1 MFKFFPRLALLLI
14 TFCSLI
20 SYAKEFEGSVTYK
33 VTIIPKNKSVKVGK
47 VKKMHGSQDIFY
59 YKNGAHKW
67 VSKGIDFQYTIIG
80 DGSEKESLVFEIY
93 QLGLTENVKLTGIIP
108 SDKIAEYYKQNSIY
122 LQPSVQ
128 EGFCNS
134 VLEAQAAG
142 MLCIVSDAEG
152 LGENVLN
159 KQTGWVIP
167 KRDATAIA
175 DAVLYAHNLTE
186 AGKKQI
192 TDNAQARVL
201 REFTLEKQTKEFID
215 FYSN

>member
-1 MFKFFPRLALLLI
+1 MKITPAIDYKKFHIADRRPVSGLSILTVARLNWKKGL
-14 TFCSLI
+14 
-20 SYAKEFEGSVTYK
+20 SYALHAMKILK
-33 VTIIPKNKSVKVGK
+33 
-47 VKKMHGSQDIFY
+47 D
-59 YKNGAHKW
+59 
-67 VSKGIDFQYTIIG
+67 KGIDFQYTIIG

-93 QLGLTENVKLTGIIP
+93 QLGLTDNVKLTGIIP
-108 SDKIAEYYKQNSIY
+108 SDKISEYYKQNSIY

-175 DAVLYAHNLTE
+175 DAVLYAHNLTV

-215 FYSN
+215 FYTN